1 MISLTRGLEL
11 AYALGYRTGEAD
23 ALITLGAV
31 HLEVEEL
38 TEAVASLSSA
48 LARSKK
54 LGYRLGEAAALHYLA
69 VAQYAT
75 EDTRTAS
82 QNLARSLQI
91 YRELGDRVGEARVLN
106 AIGETSPTA
115 DAETFHMQA
124 LEVAT
129 EMGAPIV
136 QARAREGVGRC
147 RLQQGQPEQAAES
160 LKQALAIY
168 RRIGSPRAA
177 TVEVTLSSHGL
188 L

>member
-1 MISLTRGLEL
+1 MATAVLGEANATNELGLVQYLTGDYSAAVISLTRGLEL

-129 EMGAPIV
+129 EM
-136 QARAREGVGRC
+136 ARPSCKLVRE
-147 RLQQGQPEQAAES
+147 
-160 LKQALAIY
+160 KALADAACSK
-168 RRIGSPRAA
+168 GS
-177 TVEVTLSSHGL
+177 LSKQL
-188 L
+188 NL